1 MLFSLTCSFL
11 QLLCSL
17 GLYLIFVGEDPLAEV
32 QIPPVELVDV
42 ASLKTDGQNPNKMS
56 EKQHK
61 ALRESILRYGFIV
74 PIITN
79 KDLLIADGEQ
89 RWEEAKALGMKQVQV
104 IKLPVE
110 DVDRRLLRQVLN
122 KLKGEHEPKADA
134 EEFQRII
141 NAGRE
146 DDLKRLLMLSDQSLD
161 RSLKRLQDE
170 EGGMAFRSTWE
181 VVVECET
188 EKQQEETYKKLVD
201 QGFKCRV
208 LTL

>member
-1 MLFSLTCSFL
+1 MKTKL
-11 QLLCSL
+11 
-17 GLYLIFVGEDPLAEV
+17 PEV

-42 ASLKTDGQNPNKMS
+42 ESLKTDGQNPNRMS
-56 EKQHK
+56 DKQHK

-79 KDLLIADGEQ
+79 KDFLIADGEQ
-89 RWEEAKALGMKQVQV
+89 RWQEAKALGMKRVQI

-141 NAGRE
+141 DSGRE
-146 DDLKRLLMLSDQSLD
+146 EDLKRLLLLSDQGLD

-170 EGGMAFRSTWE
+170 DGGMTFRETWE
-181 VVVECET
+181 VVVECES

>member
-1 MLFSLTCSFL
+1 MSEA
-11 QLLCSL
+11 
-17 GLYLIFVGEDPLAEV
+17 I

-42 ASLKTDGQNPNKMS
+42 ASLRVDGQNPNKMS

-61 ALRESILRYGFIV
+61 ALKESILRYGFIV

-89 RWEEAKALGMKQVQV
+89 RWQEAKALGMKQVQV
-104 IKLPVE
+104 IRLPVE

-122 KLKGEHEPKADA
+122 KLKGEHEPKTDA

-141 NAGRE
+141 DAGGE
-146 DDLKRLLMLSDQSLD
+146 EDLKRLLTLSDQGLD
-161 RSLKRLQDE
+161 RALKRLQDDD
-170 EGGMAFRSTWE
+170 GGMKFKETWE

-188 EKQQEETYKKLVD
+188 EKQQEETYKKLVE
-201 QGFKCRV
+201 QGLKCRV

>member
-1 MLFSLTCSFL
+1 M
-11 QLLCSL
+11 
-17 GLYLIFVGEDPLAEV
+17 AEV
-32 QIPPVELVDV
+32 YIPPVELVDV
-42 ASLKTDGQNPNKMS
+42 ASLKTDGQNPNHMS

-89 RWEEAKALGMKQVQV
+89 RWQEAKALGMKQVQ
-104 IKLPVE
+104 IIRLPVE

-141 NAGRE
+141 DAGRE
-146 DDLKRLLMLSDQSLD
+146 EDLKRLLLLSDQSLD

-170 EGGMAFRSTWE
+170 EGSMTFKSTWE
-181 VVVECET
+181 VVVECES
-188 EKQQEETYKKLVD
+188 EKQQEATYKKLVE
-201 QGFKCRV
+201 QGLKCRV